1 MKERRNTHGVFG
13 ISTIVQ
19 SLKVY
24 IFQETQ
30 ARQTEDPYLFRGKM
44 AREEVSTGNINVTF

>member
-1 MKERRNTHGVFG
+1 MKERRNTHDVFG